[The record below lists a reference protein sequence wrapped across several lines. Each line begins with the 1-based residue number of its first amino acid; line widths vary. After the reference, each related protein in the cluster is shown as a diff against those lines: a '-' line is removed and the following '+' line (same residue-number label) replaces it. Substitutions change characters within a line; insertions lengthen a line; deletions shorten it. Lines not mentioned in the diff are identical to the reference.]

1 MVCRNQLK
9 RIGAALALLLLCSA
23 WIFPPEQK
31 PDCNIHGGPCTKT
44 AASTAITLEISPR
57 PVRHMQELLFSVT
70 VKPCSSLPDTLM
82 LDLSMPG
89 MDMGKNQ
96 VTLVKKQGCLY
107 QGNGLIVRCMSGRK
121 LWKATVLSEKLN
133 NPAFTFDVR
142 D

>member
-9 RIGAALALLLLCSA
+9 RAGVILATLLVCSA
-23 WIFPPEQK
+23 WIFPAEQK
-31 PDCNIHGGPCTKT
+31 PDCDIHAGACTKK
-44 AASTAITLEISPR
+44 AASTSVTLEISPR

-70 VKPCSSLPDTLM
+70 LKPCGTMPDTLM

-96 VTLVKKQGCLY
+96 VTLLKKNNCLY
-107 QGNGLIVRCMSGRK
+107 QGKGIIVKCKSGRK
-121 LWKATVLSEKLN
+121 LWKATVLSAKLG